1 MATPVI
7 GIDYDNVSEIF
18 PLDFGAVTF
27 KNIFSFSILMRILE
41 RCAFDMKQQL
51 YINIHI

>member
-1 MATPVI
+1 VATPVI

-27 KNIFSFSILMRILE
+27 KNIFFIFHFN
-41 RCAFDMKQQL
+41 A
-51 YINIHI
+51 NIRALRV